1 MGNVGDV
8 ESNRLSGIGTE
19 ITGWHVGVGVG
30 CWKTKSDLSHSWVY
44 HFGTGVGWQQVSKR
58 SRRGV

>member
-1 MGNVGDV
+1 MWDMGYI
-8 ESNRLSGIGTE
+8 ESNRLSGQGTDIAE
-19 ITGWHVGVGVG
+19 WHVGMGVG

-44 HFGTGVGWQQVSKR
+44 RFGTGVGWQQVSKR